1 MRLVIDG
8 LNRLKMRS
16 VFAGEGPSLAAQRGV
31 TNVRFEVIS
40 IYELPF
46 PDGSF
51 DAAFANTVLMHLR
64 EPVWALAVPTC
75 DDAFTIK
82 ETYTSRYGT
91 LCSDSASRF
100 GSSRS
105 SSSKLWLIRDL
116 LEWSFG
122 NVQATGIGTAF
133 LFFGRHVFDRRG
145 QYKFDFAVNID
156 QLGTRDLRRS
166 RRLPKSFHSSVG

>member
-64 EPVWALAVPTC
+64 EPVRALAVPTR

-82 ETYTSRYGT
+82 EIYTSRYGT
-91 LCSDSASRF
+91 LCSDSASRL

-156 QLGTRDLRRS
+156 QLGTRDLR
-166 RRLPKSFHSSVG
+166 